1 MRNTIM
7 SVTSAGALLVLVV
20 AVAAVSGLTLGPT
33 QKEEC
38 ATGKYPP
45 PKTAEYQVPKYVVN
59 LDLPAADRWTHIVKE
74 RAKSIVNLLTQF
86 KDFLR
91 ALDLQVAE
99 MFINYIDHNFGNL
112 TNTLPEPFADEIKGI
127 SKATGIPLGEVL
139 MYNIFYEMFSMCT
152 SIVAEDPAGKLYH
165 ARNLDF
171 GLLMGWDIKNHTWVI
186 TESLR
191 PMIMNIEFQMKGKVV
206 YKAVTYAGFIGAITG
221 MIPDVLTLSV
231 NTRFSLTGGKIGII
245 EWLLGDHSSQWVSF
259 LTRDVLTYSTSYQQA
274 KEKLSQVEL
283 IAPAYYILG
292 GNYSGQGCVITRSR
306 EKALDIWELNPGKG
320 VWYRLQTNYDHWKAP
335 LFVDDRRTP
344 GMRCM
349 NQTTQQNVGFAGL
362 FNVLSTKPVLNKLTT
377 YTALMQVNAGKLETY
392 KQHCDDP
399 CWPW

>member
-1 MRNTIM
+1 MF
-7 SVTSAGALLVLVV
+7 VTSTVLRGCTAVILVV
-20 AVAAVSGLTLGPT
+20 AVSTVSTHRLGPP

-38 ATGKYPP
+38 VTGKYPP
-45 PKTAEYQVPKYVVN
+45 PQTAEYQVPKYVVN

-74 RAKSIVNLLTQF
+74 RAKSIVNLLQKF
-86 KDFLR
+86 KDFVK
-91 ALDLQVAE
+91 ALDAKLAE
-99 MFINYIDHNFGNL
+99 KIFDYVDHNLGNL
-112 TNTLPEPFADEIKGI
+112 TNTLPQPYADEIKGI
-127 SKATGIPLGEVL
+127 AKATEIPLGEVL
-139 MYNIFYEMFSMCT
+139 LYNIFYEIFTVCT

-171 GLLMGWDIKNHTWVI
+171 GLFMGWDFKNHTWVI
-186 TESLR
+186 TEALR
-191 PMIMNIEFQMKGKVV
+191 PMIMNIEFQMKGQVV

-221 MIPDVLTLSV
+221 MIPGVLTMSM
-231 NTRFSLTGGKIGII
+231 NERFNLDGGYLGII
-245 EWLLGDHSSQWVSF
+245 EWLLGDHNGKWMSF
-259 LTRDVLTYSTSYQQA
+259 LTRDVLMYSTSYQQA
-274 KEKLSQVEL
+274 KETLSKDEL
-283 IAPAYYILG
+283 LAPGYYILG
-292 GNYSGQGCVITRSR
+292 GNSSGQGCVITRSR
-306 EKALDIWELNPGKG
+306 EKSLDIWELNPGKG
-320 VWYRLQTNYDHWKAP
+320 VWYLLETNYDHWKAP

-349 NQTTQQNVGFAGL
+349 NQTTQQNVGFAGI